1 MKTRTWFA
9 TILILACAMPASAS
23 SRQAETKEQEIVMSH
38 GQVIQGQIRAYKDG
52 RYIVQGR
59 EESGAWI
66 FYDVHGHQITT
77 VDGGTDLPDFD
88 DRPVIDTEMFER
100 VNVDGSVESWNRVEG
115 VNRGHKLLTAMSW
128 GVADWEVERME
139 KMRVLDAFGNELEH
153 TMMMKRGRRMVSVK
167 LAVPV
172 APQESYIL
180 MVSYRDE
187 GRAVRDGD
195 DWLFRF
201 GGDFPEDRLLKR
213 KVILP
218 AGAEVLDISPAFFRT
233 YDHEGAPLV
242 FWKRFFRAHEVL
254 PMSIR
259 YRLP

>member
-1 MKTRTWFA
+1 MKTRTWLA
-9 TILILACAMPASAS
+9 TILILTCAMPASAS
-23 SRQAETKEQEIVMSH
+23 SRQGEMKEQEIVMSH

-77 VDGGTDLPDFD
+77 VDGVTDLPDFD
-88 DRPVIDTEMFER
+88 DHPVIDYEMFER
-100 VNVDGSVESWNRVEG
+100 VHADGSVESWNRVEG
-115 VNRGHKLLTAMSW
+115 INMRQKLLTAISW
-128 GVADWEVERME
+128 GVADWEVERV
-139 KMRVLDAFGNELEH
+139 KAMRVLDAFGNELKH
-153 TMMMKRGRRMVSVK
+153 IVKMKRGRRIVVVE
-167 LAVPV
+167 LVVPV
-172 APQESYIL
+172 APLESYIL
-180 MVSYRDE
+180 MVAYRDE

-201 GGDFPEDRLLKR
+201 DGDFPEDRLLKR

-218 AGAEVLDISPAFFRT
+218 AGAEVLDITPAFFRT
-233 YDHEGAPLV
+233 FDHEGAPLV
-242 FWKRFFRAHEVL
+242 FWNRFFHAYEVL